1 MKLFKTALIAA
12 LCIIMAVSAGCSGAF
27 SGSTGHDTTALPSGQ
42 GASSV
47 EATPVSD
54 DSITAEAAVGE
65 FSMTTEDG
73 AFTQDGGVY
82 TVTAAGTYTL
92 RGALEGQIV
101 VQASESDEVVLE
113 LSGTAISCSADSP
126 IKVLSADK
134 VEISAKKGTENVI
147 NDNRAEKTA
156 DNAEQGEGAISS
168 KVDLKLKGS
177 GTLVVN
183 AGYNNG
189 VSCSKDVTVQKLSLK
204 VTAVNNAIKGKDSV
218 TVKSGAVVAI
228 STKGDGIKTE
238 STDLSK
244 SGKVRGDVSI
254 EGGSVAVYAAGDG
267 IQAAHDFNML
277 TGEEATEPSVTV
289 YTGSYSAYTASD
301 ASVTS
306 YKGVKAANSVNISS
320 GLISISSYDD
330 GLHAD
335 SGTSFE
341 AGGTGEGNINVSGG
355 TVQMAVYSPEGKTGG
370 GRMGPGGH
378 GGWGGQ
384 QTVSGADAIHADGTI
399 EISGGVINIDS
410 AYEGLEGNVIN
421 ISGGYTVVTAVD
433 DAVNA
438 TKGASEAAVNVTGGV
453 LDAAV
458 SPNGDTDGIDS
469 NGTYTQTGG
478 LVITRGPNM
487 EMSAAIDAES
497 GVTVTGGTIIVLG
510 YGRIMA
516 GSAMKQIDLSLHSQG
531 THTVNVGGT
540 EYTFTNNYAYGQT
553 LVASDTSVTG
563 S

>member
-1 MKLFKTALIAA
+1 MKLIKTTLIAA

-82 TVTAAGTYTL
+82 TVTAAGTYAL

-101 VQASESDEVVLE
+101 VQASENDEVVLE

-156 DNAEQGEGAISS
+156 DDAEQGEGAISS

-177 GTLVVN
+177 GTLVIN

-189 VSCSKDVTVQKLSLK
+189 VSCTKDVTVQKLSLK

-277 TGEEATEPSVTV
+277 TGEAAEEPSVTV

-335 SGTSFE
+335 SGDAFE

-399 EISGGVINIDS
+399 EISGGVVNIDS

-458 SPNGDTDGIDS
+458 SPGGDTDGIDS

-516 GSAMKQIDLSLHSQG
+516 GSDMKQIDLSLHSQG

>member
-1 MKLFKTALIAA
+1 MKLIKTALIAA
-12 LCIIMAVSAGCSGAF
+12 LCIIMAAGAGCSGAF
-27 SGSTGHDTTALPSGQ
+27 SGNVDVTALPSGQ
-42 GASSV
+42 GASTAD
-47 EATPVSD
+47 ATPVSD
-54 DSITAEAAVGE
+54 ASITAEAATGA

-82 TVTAAGTYTL
+82 TVTAAGTYAL

-101 VQASESDEVVLE
+101 VQAPSDGEVVLE
-113 LSGTAISCSADSP
+113 LSGTAISCSTDSP

-134 VEISAKKGTENVI
+134 VEISAKKGTQNVI
-147 NDNRAEKTA
+147 NDTRAEKTVDDA
-156 DNAEQGEGAISS
+156 LQGEGAVSS
-168 KVDLKLKGS
+168 KADLKLKGS
-177 GTLVVN
+177 GVLVIN

-189 VSCSKDVTVQKLSLK
+189 ISCSKDVTVQKLSLK

-254 EGGSVAVYAAGDG
+254 EGGSVAVYSAGDG

-277 TGEEATEPSVTV
+277 TGAEATEPSVAV
-289 YTGSYSAYTASD
+289 YTGSYSAYTAND
-301 ASVTS
+301 ASASS
-306 YKGVKAANSVNISS
+306 YKGVKAANSINISS

-335 SGTSFE
+335 SGDAFE
-341 AGGTGEGNINVSGG
+341 AGGTGTGNITVSGG
-355 TVQMAVYSPEGKTGG
+355 TVQMAVYSPEGKRGG

-384 QTVSGADAIHADGTI
+384 QTVSGADAVHADGVI
-399 EISGGVINIDS
+399 EITGGVINIDS

-421 ISGGYTVVTAVD
+421 ISGGYTTVSAVD

-438 TKGASEAAVNVTGGV
+438 TKGASAAAINITGGV

-458 SPNGDTDGIDS
+458 SPGGDTDGIDS
-469 NGTYTQTGG
+469 NGTFTQTGG
-478 LVITRGPNM
+478 FVITRGPNL
-487 EMSAAIDAES
+487 EMSAAIDAEE

-531 THTVNVGGT
+531 AHTVNVGGT

>member
-1 MKLFKTALIAA
+1 
-12 LCIIMAVSAGCSGAF
+12 
-27 SGSTGHDTTALPSGQ
+27 
-42 GASSV
+42 
-47 EATPVSD
+47 
-54 DSITAEAAVGE
+54 
-65 FSMTTEDG
+65 
-73 AFTQDGGVY
+73 
-82 TVTAAGTYTL
+82 
-92 RGALEGQIV
+92 
-101 VQASESDEVVLE
+101 
-113 LSGTAISCSADSP
+113 
-126 IKVLSADK
+126 
-134 VEISAKKGTENVI
+134 
-147 NDNRAEKTA
+147 
-156 DNAEQGEGAISS
+156 
-168 KVDLKLKGS
+168 
-177 GTLVVN
+177 
-183 AGYNNG
+183 
-189 VSCSKDVTVQKLSLK
+189 
-204 VTAVNNAIKGKDSV
+204 
-218 TVKSGAVVAI
+218 
-228 STKGDGIKTE
+228 
-238 STDLSK
+238 
-244 SGKVRGDVSI
+244 
-254 EGGSVAVYAAGDG
+254 
-267 IQAAHDFNML
+267 
-277 TGEEATEPSVTV
+277 
-289 YTGSYSAYTASD
+289 
-301 ASVTS
+301 
-306 YKGVKAANSVNISS
+306 
-320 GLISISSYDD
+320 
-330 GLHAD
+330 
-335 SGTSFE
+335 
-341 AGGTGEGNINVSGG
+341 GEGNINVSGG

-384 QTVSGADAIHADGTI
+384 QTVSGADGIHADGTI